1 MVILNYPEKLR
12 ISRVVY
18 DANEKIEEMEEP
30 RKHLTKREYFYLLSM
45 YLREYYS

>member
-18 DANEKIEEMEEP
+18 DANEKIEAMKEP
-30 RKHLTKREYFYLLSM
+30 EKRLTKH
-45 YLREYYS
+45 